1 MTFQYFLRFLTKRVW
16 QRTTRTFGFTLPCF
30 IYWHWTN
37 GVYYPEFI
45 KHGFRDPWKKR
56 SGEKWLHLIVMLI
69 RRDTCTT
76 KAEMFLLATIIFYR
90 LESWIWSN
98 FEVTFI
104 NTDPDGSMFYCHHF
118 PFNVF
123 FCWFTFP
130 LCIWNMPFVISD
142 KCILSGHCGH
152 MGQQF
157 KGICHV
163 PLLGYNLW
171 QIE

>member
-1 MTFQYFLRFLTKRVW
+1 MTFQYFIRFMTKRVW

-56 SGEKWLHLIVMLI
+56 SGEKWGHLIVMLI

-76 KAEMFLLATIIFYR
+76 KADMFLLDTIICYR

-104 NTDPDGSMFYCHHF
+104 RYWSRWFDVLLSPLWSHIYPILIQMVRCSIVTT
-118 PFNVF
+118 FNVF
-123 FCWFTFP
+123 FCWFTFHSSF
-130 LCIWNMPFVISD
+130 CM
-142 KCILSGHCGH
+142 H
-152 MGQQF
+152 M
-157 KGICHV
+157 KYVICHF
-163 PLLGYNLW
+163 G
-171 QIE
+171 

>member
-1 MTFQYFLRFLTKRVW
+1 MTFQYFIRFLTKRVW

-56 SGEKWLHLIVMLI
+56 SGEKWGHLIVMLI

-76 KAEMFLLATIIFYR
+76 KAEMFLLDTIICYR

-98 FEVTFI
+98 IEVTFI
-104 NTDPDGSMFYCHHF
+104 RYWSRWFDVLLSPHSMSSFVDSLFIHLF
-118 PFNVF
+118 V
-123 FCWFTFP
+123 
-130 LCIWNMPFVISD
+130 CIWNM
-142 KCILSGHCGH
+142 
-152 MGQQF
+152 
-157 KGICHV
+157 
-163 PLLGYNLW
+163 
-171 QIE
+171 